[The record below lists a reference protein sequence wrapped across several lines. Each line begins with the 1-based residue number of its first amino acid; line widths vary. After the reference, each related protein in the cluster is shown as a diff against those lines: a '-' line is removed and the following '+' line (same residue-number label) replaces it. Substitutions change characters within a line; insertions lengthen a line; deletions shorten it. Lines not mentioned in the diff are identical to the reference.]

1 VRAHVLFGALLL
13 LFACGHAAA
22 PSGGGDPFED
32 FASIAPRVGELA
44 PAFELRDLDGA
55 TVRLS
60 DATAR
65 GPVVLVF
72 GSFS

>member
-1 VRAHVLFGALLL
+1 MRALVSIAALA
-13 LFACGHAAA
+13 ACGHASA
-22 PSGGGDPFED
+22 PAPDPWED
-32 FASIAPRVGELA
+32 FAHVAPSVGEVA
-44 PAFELRDLDGA
+44 PAFALRDLDGA

-72 GSFS
+72 GSFT

>member
-1 VRAHVLFGALLL
+1 MRATIVVAALLL
-13 LFACGHAAA
+13 ACGHASPPA
-22 PSGGGDPFED
+22 PDPWED
-32 FASIAPRVGELA
+32 FAHVAPKVGDRA
-44 PAFELRDLDGA
+44 PDFALRDVDGA

-72 GSFS
+72 GSFT

>member
-1 VRAHVLFGALLL
+1 MRAWLLIAALA
-13 LFACGHAAA
+13 ACGHASA
-22 PSGGGDPFED
+22 PAPDPWED
-32 FASIAPRVGELA
+32 FASVTPKVGDAAPG
-44 PAFELRDLDGA
+44 FELRDLDGA